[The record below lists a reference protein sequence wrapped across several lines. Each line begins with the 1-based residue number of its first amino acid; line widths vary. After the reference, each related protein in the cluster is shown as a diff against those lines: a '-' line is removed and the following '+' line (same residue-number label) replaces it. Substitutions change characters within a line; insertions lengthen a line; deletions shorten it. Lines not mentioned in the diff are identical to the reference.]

1 MINLDWF
8 YRDGKTII
16 DFAKSLK
23 EKPDQIIASD
33 FVKNVLNHFWPK
45 I

>member
-16 DFAKSLK
+16 DFAKSLQG
-23 EKPDQIIASD
+23 KPDQLINSE
-33 FVKNVLNHFWPK
+33 FVRAILKHFWPK